1 MQAPDGSAWGAG
13 APVAIRPGT
22 SLAVKSSAELV
33 SDATVVAGGAV
44 KVKLQARDAYD
55 NKASYDDTYPTDGW
69 QLTAT
74 LLEGGPSVAVEAEL
88 DIVYGEGGKAE
99 GHYDGTLKLTKA
111 GTYEVSAKLKQQDG
125 AVGVVKFD
133 GSTNALTGTVQ
144 VTVLPGNLEAASA
157 AASSDI
163 VRGGGVGEVLDF
175 TVTPMDAYGNPV
187 AVTAD
192 VSCEVTLN
200 RTVGPAEIGPVAA
213 ELLVDGAEGEVAG
226 TTCSRNAA
234 CGAAATA
241 ADCQFEVRY
250 RVRVAGT
257 YSVDVKLAGEGI
269 KDNPRSGVT
278 FRAGEVDAAA
288 CTMLDQGTLADGTG
302 ARAGVPNEFT
312 VQARDR
318 FGNAVVDADSLV
330 FQVYALLL
338 GGRMPPPGDAGTS
351 EHTADGVYRLTVTP
365 ELGGDYQISVQLGA
379 VEIGAGDFPITL
391 PFQPPP
397 LDASKSYASGLGLST
412 TTAGRNASFSIQLVN
427 VLGNYE
433 DLAPR
438 DKIYV
443 RIDAPGALASS
454 TAYRRV
460 LTPFATDPDDDVP
473 AKYAIRDGNLAIEK
487 FSAAAEKADADV
499 ARLTDE
505 IAELN
510 KNIAAWSTD
519 KSAAT
524 DMRKIGRA
532 SCRERV

>member
-1 MQAPDGSAWGAG
+1 MVFFNCANLCTTDPSYTTEEHVFLITPKDSLGIPLSSLDQLPPAGAFEVLIKGPGASLAEGQAPKITPVVSSAGGTPVATGQYEVTYRRTETRWYVLTVKACDWNFDGAACAGAKRLVQAPDGSAWGAG

-288 CTMLDQGTLADGTG
+288 CTMLDQGSLADGTG

-330 FQVYALLL
+330 FQVYSLLL
-338 GGRMPPPGDAGTS
+338 GRVGG
-351 EHTADGVYRLTVTP
+351 GVSLT
-365 ELGGDYQISVQLGA
+365 
-379 VEIGAGDFPITL
+379 
-391 PFQPPP
+391 
-397 LDASKSYASGLGLST
+397 
-412 TTAGRNASFSIQLVN
+412 
-427 VLGNYE
+427 
-433 DLAPR
+433 
-438 DKIYV
+438 
-443 RIDAPGALASS
+443 
-454 TAYRRV
+454 
-460 LTPFATDPDDDVP
+460 
-473 AKYAIRDGNLAIEK
+473 LAI
-487 FSAAAEKADADV
+487 
-499 ARLTDE
+499 DE
-505 IAELN
+505 
-510 KNIAAWSTD
+510 S
-519 KSAAT
+519 
-524 DMRKIGRA
+524 
-532 SCRERV
+532 